1 MVAVKAAARLMEVR
15 ERAAA
20 AARRAG
26 RKAEDVEIVAVGKG
40 HPAAALREVFE
51 AGQRVFGESRGQ
63 ELEAKFGQCP
73 DGVEWHFVGPLQ
85 TNKVRIVRPRVAL
98 LQSLDRD
105 RLAAA
110 WTKGGGEAPPALLQI
125 NIGEEPQKQG
135 APPDRAAEAFDRWEQ
150 SGVQLQGI
158 MAVPPL
164 GRRPEAG
171 RPYFARMRE
180 IGDQLSVR
188 CGRPLTLSM
197 GMTDDFEVAIEE
209 GSTMVRIGRA
219 IFGPRPKAGQR

>member
-1 MVAVKAAARLMEVR
+1 MDAVSAAAGLREVR

-26 RKAEDVEIVAVGKG
+26 RKAEEVEIVAVGKG
-40 HPAAALREVFE
+40 HPAAALQEAFE

-73 DGVEWHFVGPLQ
+73 EGVEWHFVGPLQ
-85 TNKVRIVRPRVAL
+85 TNKVKIVRPRVAL

-110 WTKGGGEAPPALLQI
+110 WLKGGGAPPALLQI
-125 NIGEEPQKQG
+125 NIGAEPQKQG
-135 APPDRAAEAFDRWEQ
+135 VPPDRAAETFDRWER
-150 SGVQLQGI
+150 SGVRLQGI

-164 GRRPEAG
+164 SRRPEAG

-188 CGRPLTLSM
+188 SGRPLTLSM

>member
-1 MVAVKAAARLMEVR
+1 MSAAARLGEVR

-26 RKAEDVEIVAVGKG
+26 RRADEVEIVAVGKG
-40 HPAAALREVFE
+40 RPPAALREVFE
-51 AGQRVFGESRGQ
+51 AGQRAFGESRAQ
-63 ELEAKFGQCP
+63 ELQAKFGQCP

-85 TNKVRIVRPRVAL
+85 TNKVKIVRPRAAL

-110 WTKGGGEAPPALLQI
+110 WLKGAAAAPPALLQI
-125 NIGEEPQKQG
+125 NIGAEPQKQG
-135 APPDRAAEAFDRWEQ
+135 VPPGLAAQAFDRWEQ
-150 SGVQLQGI
+150 SGVRLQGV

-164 GRRPEAG
+164 SRRPEEA

-180 IGDQLSVR
+180 IADELSVR

-197 GMTDDFEVAIEE
+197 GMTDDFEVAVEE

-219 IFGPRPKAGQR
+219 IFGPRPKAGKR